1 VSVVYDITI
10 QALIFSQG
18 VGYGQVAY
26 GTGVY
31 GTDPSVIPLFSNGW
45 TLAPYGSFLL
55 AAPIGG
61 TIYVYDPQGGG
72 RAYPLANAPTDVIAM
87 FVTPER
93 FVVAL
98 GTADSTMRIAWA
110 DQNDFTNWTSSAVNT
125 ANSGRN
131 LQGGS
136 LMIGGLGVTNGVSL
150 IFSDHTVF
158 TMSYT
163 GDNNVYATLMS
174 SDGAGLLGPYAVVT
188 HGGAAYW
195 MSDRD
200 FWMWNGSTQR
210 LPSDDIRDYVFGN
223 INKNYFSKCFA
234 GMNRA
239 KNEVWFFY
247 VSSGATEV
255 DRYVIYHIDQACW
268 SIGSMGMTAW
278 TDADYFP
285 LPMTGDATG
294 TIFYQ
299 EVGTDANGQALNYD
313 IIFAPIDVSNGTSN
327 VDVFGFL
334 PDFERL
340 SKTTDLTVNTRY
352 YPQDP
357 DQPNGPYTIS
367 ADDSTPRIDLRA
379 DGKMVGFKLS
389 SSVIG
394 SDFRLGVPRL
404 DVQPSGARR

>member
-1 VSVVYDITI
+1 
-10 QALIFSQG
+10 
-18 VGYGQVAY
+18 
-26 GTGVY
+26 
-31 GTDPSVIPLFSNGW
+31 
-45 TLAPYGSFLL
+45 
-55 AAPIGG
+55 
-61 TIYVYDPQGGG
+61 
-72 RAYPLANAPTDVIAM
+72 M

-98 GTADSTMRIAWA
+98 GTTDSTMRIAWA
-110 DQNDFTNWTSSAVNT
+110 DQNDFTNWTSSATNT

-136 LMIGGLGVTNGVSL
+136 IMVGGLGITNGVSL
-150 IFSDHTVF
+150 IFSDQVVF

-174 SDGAGLLGPYAVVT
+174 AAGSGLLGPYAVAT
-188 HGGAAYW
+188 YAGAAYW
-195 MSDRD
+195 ISDRD
-200 FWMWNGSTQR
+200 FWMWNGSTQP

-234 GMNRA
+234 GVNRA
-239 KNEVWFFY
+239 KKEVWFFY
-247 VSSGATEV
+247 VSAGATEI

-268 SIGSMGMTAW
+268 SIGSMAKTAW
-278 TDADYFP
+278 VDADYFP

-299 EVGTDANGQALNYD
+299 EVGSDADGQALAYS
-313 IIFAPIDVSNGTSN
+313 ITFAPIDVSNGTAN

-340 SKTTDLTVNTRY
+340 SGSAELTVNTRY
-352 YPQDP
+352 YPQDANM
-357 DQPNGPYTIS
+357 PNGPFAIS

-379 DGKMVGFKLS
+379 DGKMVGFELN
-389 SSVIG
+389 SSVVG